1 VIITEKRGPVNQR
14 DKSVALGIII
24 TIMIVLVF
32 VGTLKIT
39 INFKNNN
46 FLSAQINSPAQ
57 ETTKIEIPASAP
69 ESEPN
74 SPILTFAVISDVHI
88 QSRAN
93 ALERFN
99 NALLD
104 LTENIQPKPD
114 AIVMNGDLG
123 DGTPEDY
130 ALLSSTIKNRQ
141 LNTVGNPIW
150 FATIGNHEFYNAYHD
165 PLTNA
170 WKPAGFPNGDTDKK
184 AIERFITFTKQEK
197 VYRDAYIKG
206 YHFIFLGSE
215 KSVMSDKGIGESAY
229 LSSEQLSWL
238 DEKLKEN
245 YIKGKPVFVFLHQPL
260 FSSTGN
266 IGSFVI
272 QGERLNNILKKY
284 QEIIMF
290 SGHLHLS
297 LGSQATVKH
306 NVFTIY
312 NDSSTS
318 RPISQDFKSETEK
331 SEGLYVQVFQDKVEV
346 KGRDF
351 INKTWIFDNITTF

>member
-1 VIITEKRGPVNQR
+1 
-14 DKSVALGIII
+14 
-24 TIMIVLVF
+24 MIVLAF
-32 VGTLKIT
+32 VSILKIK
-39 INFKNNN
+39 INYKNN
-46 FLSAQINSPAQ
+46 FFSAQINSPAK
-57 ETTKIEIPASAP
+57 ETTKIGTPAGVP
-69 ESEPN
+69 EPEPN
-74 SPILTFAVISDVHI
+74 LPIIAFAVISDVHI
-88 QSRAN
+88 QSRVN

-130 ALLSSTIKNRQ
+130 TLLSSIIKNRQ
-141 LNTVGNPIW
+141 LNTEGKPLW

-170 WKPAGFPNGDTDKK
+170 WSPAAFPNGDTDAK
-184 AIERFITFTKQEK
+184 AIERFTTFKQQEK
-197 VYRDAYIKG
+197 VYNDTYIKG

-238 DEKLKEN
+238 DKKLQEN
-245 YIKGKPVFVFLHQPL
+245 YLKGKPIFVFLHQPL
-260 FSSTGN
+260 FTNTGN
-266 IGSFVI
+266 IGYYVI
-272 QGERLNNILKKY
+272 QREQLNNILKKY
-284 QEIIMF
+284 REIILF

-297 LGSQATVKH
+297 LGSKATVKH

-318 RPISQDFKSETEK
+318 RPISPDFKAETEK
-331 SEGLYVQVFQDKVEV
+331 SEGLFVEVFQDKVEV

-351 INKTWIFDNITTF
+351 INKTWIFHDVTALIFNHAAGD